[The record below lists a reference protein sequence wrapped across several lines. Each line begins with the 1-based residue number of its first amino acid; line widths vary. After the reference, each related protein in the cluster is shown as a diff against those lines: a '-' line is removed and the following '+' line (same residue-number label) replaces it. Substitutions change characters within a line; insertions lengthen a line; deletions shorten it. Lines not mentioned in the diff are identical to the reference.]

1 MINDA
6 FEKIMLS
13 SDESESESE
22 LHVETDTTIPYLEEE
37 LPGETVTII
46 TTKPCC
52 VSVTRLESILLEPPK
67 DASDL
72 PVGEHY
78 TRSRSAPKKER
89 TGRKPRKAN
98 TGVKYQLTDDT
109 LDNPVLKPEKPV
121 PSRSGPSASRIKSQS
136 STSKEPP
143 QRLPPVPSLTS
154 PDEDDEENV
163 PLGKLQIELQRSK
176 SKPSIR
182 GVFKTKEHG
191 IKKKEVKDRKYKCKI
206 CDASVE
212 GARALTKHHQK
223 KHGILYCDQCQKAF
237 NNQRSLAKHLYTHKT
252 LKFKCSKC
260 GKAFPFKSQLTTH
273 RISHRDATHKCMHGK
288 CSRTFKNIGDLNRHA
303 RTHTAKWIV
312 CPDCPN
318 YKTKDKRN
326 FESHRQHHNQ
336 IEKYW
341 CNVCGEGFVHST
353 QKSRHK
359 AQKNCK
365 KA

>member
-1 MINDA
+1 MPPIYLLVN
-6 FEKIMLS
+6 
-13 SDESESESE
+13 
-22 LHVETDTTIPYLEEE
+22 TTPDPVL
-37 LPGETVTII
+37 
-46 TTKPCC
+46 
-52 VSVTRLESILLEPPK
+52 PPK
-67 DASDL
+67 RKEL
-72 PVGEHY
+72 VE
-78 TRSRSAPKKER
+78 SRER
-89 TGRKPRKAN
+89 PTQVSSTNTLTTPSTILPRKQKN
-98 TGVKYQLTDDT
+98 QSLQGL
-109 LDNPVLKPEKPV
+109 V
-121 PSRSGPSASRIKSQS
+121 PLLLGSRSQS
-136 STSKEPP
+136 SKSEEPL

-154 PDEDDEENV
+154 PDEEDEDNL
-163 PLGKLQIELQRSK
+163 PLGKLQSELRRT
-176 SKPSIR
+176 KPKTRTR

-191 IKKKEVKDRKYKCKI
+191 IKKKEVQDRKYRCKI
-206 CDASVE
+206 CGASVE

-223 KHGILYCDQCQKAF
+223 DHGILYCDHCQKAF

-252 LKFKCSKC
+252 LKFKCNKC

-273 RISHRDATHKCMHGK
+273 RISHREATHKCMHGK
-288 CSRTFKNIGDLNRHA
+288 CDRTFKNIGDLNRHA

-341 CNVCGEGFVHST
+341 CNICGEGFVHST